1 MRLLFVLPEYP
12 PHQGGGIITFYRNL
26 LPRLAARGHEVRV
39 LVGSGVFASEDSAP
53 VTVEG
58 VRVEALDLARF
69 RRALPEFSRYAGL
82 PGLQRHLAA
91 AWALR
96 EQADRGE
103 GFDVVEATDWGLLF
117 LPWATEPGPP
127 VVAQMHGSCGQ
138 IDVHD
143 PVAGEEAQG
152 ELIRLLEASAA
163 SRVDALQSYSE
174 ANADFWRDQ
183 ARAPVAMIPPAW
195 RPLHEPGLIG
205 KRSGRGLVVGR
216 VQRWKGP
223 EVLCEAL
230 RRLGDDAPPMDWMG
244 RDTSFGTRAG
254 STAAHLAAAFP
265 ETWNR
270 KVLHLPQQPPEAAA
284 RCQAEAAF
292 VVVPST
298 WDMFNFTAIEAMGVG
313 TPVICSTGA
322 GAAYLIE
329 DGVNG
334 FLFERED
341 AGSLAEA
348 LRRLGAMGE
357 TERKA
362 LGEAGRE
369 TVRTRL
375 DPERIAD
382 LRLEAYARVA
392 AVPRR
397 QPAPDDWLRRACAPG
412 SPLPDP
418 LGFLEHLPLK
428 PLARHVARRALAK
441 LRR

>member
-1 MRLLFVLPEYP
+1 MRLLYVLPEYP

-26 LPRLAARGHEVRV
+26 LPRLAALGHEIRV
-39 LVGSGVFASEDSAP
+39 LVGSGVFASEDPAP
-53 VTVEG
+53 VSVDG
-58 VRVEALDLARF
+58 VQVEALDLGRL
-69 RRALPEFSRYAGL
+69 RRALPRFDRYASM

-96 EQADRGE
+96 EQADGGA

-138 IDVHD
+138 IDLHD

-152 ELIRLLEASAA
+152 ELVRMLEASAA
-163 SRVDALQSYSE
+163 ARVEVLQSYSE
-174 ANADFWRDQ
+174 SNAAFWRDQ
-183 ARAPVAMIPPAW
+183 GRRAVEMIPPAW
-195 RPLHEPGLIG
+195 RPLRDPDPDRP
-205 KRSGRGLVVGR
+205 RSARGLVVGR

-223 EVLCEAL
+223 EVLCAAL
-230 RRLGDDAPPMDWMG
+230 RRLGDSAPAMDWMG
-244 RDTSFGTRAG
+244 RDTSFDTRDG
-254 STAAHLAAAFP
+254 STAAHLAHAYP
-265 ETWNR
+265 DVWNR
-270 KVLHLPQQPPEAAA
+270 RLMHLPQRPPEAAA
-284 RCQAEAAF
+284 DLQAGAAF
-292 VVVPST
+292 VVVPSS

-322 GAAYLIE
+322 GAAFLIE

-341 AGSLAEA
+341 DEALAEA
-348 LRRLGAMGE
+348 LRRLLALSE
-357 TERKA
+357 ARRRT

-369 TVRTRL
+369 TVKTRL

-382 LRLEAYARVA
+382 LRLQAYARA
-392 AVPRR
+392 AAL
-397 QPAPDDWLRRACAPG
+397 PARVTPPDDWLRRACAPG
-412 SPLPDP
+412 EPLRDP
-418 LGFLEHLPLK
+418 LAFLEQLPLK
-428 PLARHVARRALAK
+428 PLARHVARRTVRK